1 MYTGNRPK
9 HAAERDGH
17 TVRQTATV
25 SDMAEDGVP
34 HTVYAD
40 NGLCLHIHAVWSP
53 HSCAAIEAASDY
65 VASELS
71 LHLG

>member
-1 MYTGNRPK
+1 
-9 HAAERDGH
+9 
-17 TVRQTATV
+17 
-25 SDMAEDGVP
+25 MAEDGVP

-53 HSCAAIEAASDY
+53 HSCAAIEAVSDY

>member
-40 NGLCLHIHAVWSP
+40 NGLLSA
-53 HSCAAIEAASDY
+53 HSRSVVTAQLRC
-65 VASELS
+65 
-71 LHLG
+71 H